1 MTAGTHPTNPTQDT
15 PHCGLLSADDPRREM
30 ALALALT
37 GQATITPEV
46 RRQIDALTDAS
57 RRQGLILHVFA
68 RSLGLSAPSLG
79 AVAIESPG
87 HSAMVQTRL
96 APDDR
101 ELARSLTELL
111 IVLSEVLAARG
122 VLVLQAMI
130 SPDESAL
137 ATIFRDAGLQFLTDL
152 LYMDGA
158 PQHVAGA
165 RRFPRGATLATY
177 APARHQLFIRA
188 LESTYVDSLDCPGLT
203 GLRKTEDVLAGHRA
217 TGIFDPNGWYV
228 ARIGEDYV
236 GVLLTAEVVHRDA
249 LEIVYVG
256 VSAAYRG
263 QGVGNLL
270 MHTAHERARA
280 LSLPCVTLAV
290 DATNEPA
297 RHLYSVWGYH
307 VTQRRRVWIKHLAA
321 VKQRTL

>member
-1 MTAGTHPTNPTQDT
+1 MTAGTHPTNPTQGT
-15 PHCGLLSADDPRREM
+15 PHCSLVAAGDPRQEV

-37 GQATITPEV
+37 GEATITPEV
-46 RRQIDALTDAS
+46 RRQIDALSDAS
-57 RRQGLILHVFA
+57 RRQGLTIHVFA
-68 RSLGLSAPSLG
+68 QCFGVNAPSLG
-79 AVAIESPG
+79 AIAIESPG

-96 APDDR
+96 AHDDR

-111 IVLSEVLAARG
+111 MVLSDALAARG

-130 SPDESAL
+130 SPEESAL
-137 ATIFRDAGLQFLTDL
+137 ATIFRDGGLHFLTDL

-158 PQHVAGA
+158 TQHFAGG
-165 RRFPRGATLATY
+165 RRMPRGVTLATY

-228 ARIGEDYV
+228 ARLGEDHV

-249 LEIVYVG
+249 LEIVYIG
-256 VSAAYRG
+256 VSAAHRG

-280 LSLPCVTLAV
+280 LALPRVTLAV

-297 RHLYSVWGYH
+297 RHLYAGWGYH

-321 VKQRTL
+321 VKHGAW